1 MDTLT
6 VEELK
11 QTPSRLV
18 EDAARGEVALVV
30 DQEGLPAFF
39 AMPVDEALL
48 TRGAK
53 VALAM
58 RLFDQE
64 IVGLEGA
71 ARMAGISQS
80 EMIDCL
86 GAARIP
92 VVRYGPGE
100 LEAEIANAMR
110 LVDRG

>member
-18 EDAARGEVALVV
+18 EDAARGEMALVV
-30 DQEGLPAFF
+30 DQEGQPAFF
-39 AMPVDEALL
+39 VMPVDETLL
-48 TRGAK
+48 TRGAE

-92 VVRYGPGE
+92 VVRYAPGE
-100 LEAEIANAMR
+100 LEAEIAHA
-110 LVDRG
+110 LKLADRG